1 LLEVERVQ
9 AMTEIKSIPEENA
22 ADALSSAVVVTRF
35 NDLGKGIIKAA
46 AIVTAMISVA
56 VPLTEYVRGYSNQKI
71 SEAER
76 NSKLAS
82 EFLDKIA
89 AKDVSSPD
97 RLMYLGALAKLKDHP
112 LQAWAE
118 EQRAILEKEI
128 ADMKLILSKAQ
139 QAHEGASVANTK
151 IATLQVQID
160 MAELGIQQ
168 AQSKSQIEAEQSK
181 VEGLRVEM
189 AKAKADLAQQEQ
201 VLKQQVVQIKNLE
214 ATTSMNSDQLMQMI
228 MMMMMQQ
235 KTTAPPAPAPP
246 VPAPVEAPT
255 PAPGAG
261 NSR

>member
-1 LLEVERVQ
+1 
-9 AMTEIKSIPEENA
+9 MTTQIANEATAEGSSREAGA
-22 ADALSSAVVVTRF
+22 AALTSPVVARF
-35 NDLGKGIIKAA
+35 DDLGKVIIKAA

-128 ADMKLILSKAQ
+128 DGMKLILSKAQ
-139 QAHEGASVANTK
+139 QAHEGANVASTK

-168 AQSKSQIEAEQSK
+168 AQSKSQIEAEQTK
-181 VEGLRVEM
+181 LEALRVEM
-189 AKAKADLAQQEQ
+189 ASAKTDLAQQQQLLQEQ
-201 VLKQQVVQIKNLE
+201 VARIKNLD
-214 ATTSMNSDQLMQMI
+214 ATASINQSQMMQMM

-235 KTTAPPAPAPP
+235 KATAPPSPAPP